1 MHRTLRAVCA
11 AFVTAIGLL
20 ALGGAS
26 IAGAQ
31 TAVEPHVFAPSF
43 IIPPAEHFVPV
54 KSDLQLISE
63 AAPQRAKLAAQA
75 KARAAAAA
83 AAQRA
88 EAAGSRHYHASAV
101 SYSGGYSVNVWTYGF
116 QAQVNACRGGVDL
129 TGAYH
134 TRTVGEHWSC
144 GGSSFPRTPG
154 AIVHFTGIDAGTYRV
169 IGLVAT
175 LNAYTAHT
183 SNIPHG
189 YAMLFQTCSGGDSHY
204 TIFIALAR
212 VG

>member
-1 MHRTLRAVCA
+1 VA
-11 AFVTAIGLL
+11 AIGLL

-26 IAGAQ
+26 LSGAQ
-31 TAVEPHVFAPSF
+31 AAIQPHVFAPSV
-43 IIPPAEHFVPV
+43 IIPPAENFVPAR
-54 KSDLQLISE
+54 SDIQQIVA
-63 AAPQRAKLAAQA
+63 AAPERAKLAAEA
-75 KARAAAAA
+75 KARAEAVARERAAAAA
-83 AAQRA
+83 AAA
-88 EAAGSRHYHASAV
+88 AAGRGSYSASSASA
-101 SYSGGYSVNVWTYGF
+101 SWSSGSTINVWTTGF

-144 GGSSFPRTPG
+144 GGASFPESPG
-154 AIVHFTGIDAGTYRV
+154 AIVHFTGLDAGTYRV

-175 LNAYTAHT
+175 LDAYTAHT

-189 YAMLFQTCSGGDSHY
+189 YAMLFQTCRGGDSHY

-212 VG
+212 A